1 MNSYLVE
8 RYLPGLS
15 EAEVRA
21 GLARAQ
27 SACADLR
34 TAGIEVRYLGS
45 IFLPLEEACF
55 CRFDGDRQEAVAAVN
70 ERAGLPFARITAGV
84 AIAPD
89 APVAIQP
96 QGAVAIHRTPEDFSH
111 PPINPGGVTT

>member
-15 EAEVRA
+15 EAEVRS
-21 GLARAQ
+21 GLARANA
-27 SACADLR
+27 ACAELR
-34 TAGIEVRYLGS
+34 AAGTEIHYRGS

-55 CRFDGDRQEAVAAVN
+55 CRFDGDRPEAVEQVN
-70 ERAGLPFARITAGV
+70 QQAELAFARITAGV

-89 APVAIQP
+89 EPLAIAPKGAIAIQRALP
-96 QGAVAIHRTPEDFSH
+96 PEGAGQSV
-111 PPINPGGVTT
+111 GQ